1 MRRPMLD
8 VVALRRQE
16 MRRELKV
23 DTAQKI
29 NALAIRQEQILRVFD
44 RTIGL
49 LEEGELP
56 MGLLATG

>member
-1 MRRPMLD
+1 
-8 VVALRRQE
+8 